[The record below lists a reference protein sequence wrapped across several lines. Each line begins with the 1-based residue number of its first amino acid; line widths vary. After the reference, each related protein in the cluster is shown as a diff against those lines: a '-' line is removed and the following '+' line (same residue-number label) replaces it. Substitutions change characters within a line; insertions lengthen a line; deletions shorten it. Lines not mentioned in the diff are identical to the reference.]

1 MLIRRDASLK
11 AGSIVRQEDLA
22 EEVIPLKVVI
32 QLVERQKLNAI
43 KSKVRCIR
51 RRAQSEYLGRN
62 LKRNNVNVKPS
73 SLN

>member
-1 MLIRRDASLK
+1 MLIRKVASLK

-43 KSKVRCIR
+43 KSKVR
-51 RRAQSEYLGRN
+51 
-62 LKRNNVNVKPS
+62 
-73 SLN
+73 